1 MGVCLAFVGQHQGRA
16 GAKRNWRSSSPH
28 TRGDTPAW
36 LHAVA
41 AAVVAAASV
50 VDVVCTVA
58 PFAPCVSAPSVVV

>member
-1 MGVCLAFVGQHQGRA
+1 MGVCLAFVGQHRDRA

-41 AAVVAAASV
+41 AAVVAASV

-58 PFAPCVSAPSVVV
+58 PFALYVSAPSVVV